1 MRVRIFVLFTVFAF
15 INYYLFIRGWEALP
29 QNGYFHGAYIFCYLL
44 FSTSFFIGMLF
55 GNKMPL
61 FLGMFFEN
69 IGAFWMISLL
79 YMIFAALFT
88 DLLRLG
94 NYFLGIFPHAVME
107 NYTIA
112 KFLYFISLL
121 FIWLIIY
128 VIGYLRFIN
137 PQVVPLHLD
146 IDKNSDHPEKL
157 SIVAASDIHLGA
169 VIRRRRL
176 EKYVEL
182 INSQNPDIILFAGD
196 LFDHNLFP
204 VEAQRMHEILAKL
217 KAKYGVY
224 AILGNHDYY
233 ANAVKAA
240 KYLEKSGINVLAD
253 QSVVIDD
260 RFVLVGRKDYS
271 QHNRMPLEKILN
283 GINKSLPV
291 ILLDHQPINLTD
303 AIHNK
308 VDVQLSGHTHNGQIF
323 PINLIVSKIFELAYG
338 YRKIEDTHFYVSS
351 GLGLWGAPIR
361 LGTQSEIVNMKLHFR
376 G

>member
-1 MRVRIFVLFTVFAF
+1 
-15 INYYLFIRGWEALP
+15 
-29 QNGYFHGAYIFCYLL
+29 
-44 FSTSFFIGMLF
+44 
-55 GNKMPL
+55 
-61 FLGMFFEN
+61 
-69 IGAFWMISLL
+69 
-79 YMIFAALFT
+79 
-88 DLLRLG
+88 
-94 NYFLGIFPHAVME
+94 
-107 NYTIA
+107 
-112 KFLYFISLL
+112 
-121 FIWLIIY
+121 
-128 VIGYLRFIN
+128 
-137 PQVVPLHLD
+137 
-146 IDKNSDHPEKL
+146 
-157 SIVAASDIHLGA
+157 
-169 VIRRRRL
+169 
-176 EKYVEL
+176 
-182 INSQNPDIILFAGD
+182 
-196 LFDHNLFP
+196 
-204 VEAQRMHEILAKL
+204 MHEILAKL

-233 ANAVKAA
+233 ANAVKAG
-240 KYLEKSGINVLAD
+240 KYLEMSGINVLAD

-291 ILLDHQPINLTD
+291 ILLDHQPIHLAE